1 MTHET
6 RIKLARL
13 KGHLRG
19 MRWNAK
25 ATIRSTHNLANDYEG
40 TGAGVAYSC
49 ARPQLVSNLRNIR
62 AAERMLDVVIEEAE
76 NDRE

>member
-6 RIKLARL
+6 QMKLARL

-25 ATIRSTHNLANDYEG
+25 AAFRSTHNLANDYKG

-49 ARPQLVSNLRNIR
+49 ARPQLIANLRNIR
-62 AAERMLDVVIEEAE
+62 EAERMVNRIIKEAE